1 MAQAK
6 GIHRHEVKPRSKEEL
21 IHGIKAFWATVTVAK
36 CRTHIGHLKE
46 VIPEVIKC
54 DGAATGY

>member
-1 MAQAK
+1 MTQAK
-6 GIHRHEVKPRSKEEL
+6 GIRREVKPRSKEEL
-21 IHGIKAFWATVTVAK
+21 IRGILAFWATVTVAK
-36 CRTHIGHLKE
+36 CRTYIGDLKK